1 MKKTFTLV
9 SILSA
14 CAIVNAQQPANPGF
28 ENWTNTILYEDVPGY
43 LTTGQ
48 QSYFMFG
55 MPNVWSV
62 PSPVQGNYAAR
73 LQTFSNGTDT
83 IAGAMYHGIPGGPN
97 SFTGGSAY
105 NERPD
110 SLTFWVNANMQ
121 PNDTG
126 LVVVIFEAMNN
137 LMGYAFAPIIGT
149 TGGFV
154 RATVPFTYMAPV
166 NPDSMCVILS
176 TTNLFSGA
184 SGIPGSVFEVDSIRL
199 IGATGQVPNPNFE
212 NWVPFVVNEPD
223 GWTTLN
229 WANIYDGNYSVTQ
242 DNTPYIGSYD
252 CRIETTVAQFGDTIG
267 YITNGNFNGP
277 NGPGGGMQV
286 MQNPQKITGYYKYIP
301 VGSDTGLA
309 GAWSYHW
316 DVPGDSAQTLE
327 EQLIWLPAAANWTYF
342 EINLSYN
349 TWPAVDT
356 LNIAFASSNY
366 DGTGGIFV
374 GSQLFI
380 DELGVSYF
388 PMGIEEAST
397 TPVAVF
403 PNPAT
408 RFLNVRLENVAIGQ
422 QAINIYNA
430 EGQLVRSEKFNNA
443 SQSGFYTLEVN
454 ELAAGSYTWQ
464 IVGTDN
470 QSGTFIKQ

>member
-1 MKKTFTLV
+1 MKKSLTL
-9 SILSA
+9 I
-14 CAIVNAQQPANPGF
+14 AITSLCIAVNAQQPVNGGF
-28 ENWTNTILYEDVPGY
+28 ENWNSTILYEDTPPY
-43 LTTGQ
+43 LTTAQ

-83 IAGAMYHGIPGGPN
+83 VSGGMYYGIPGGN
-97 SFTGGSAY
+97 GFIGGGAY

-110 SLTFWVNANMQ
+110 SLVFWANANMM

-126 LVVVIFEAMNN
+126 VVVVALEFMNN
-137 LMGYAFAPIIGT
+137 VVGYASAGIVGN

-154 RATVPFTYMAPV
+154 RYSAAFQYFAAF
-166 NPDSMCVILS
+166 NPDSIACIIS
-176 TTNLFSGA
+176 SANLFSGA
-184 SGIPGSVFEVDSIRL
+184 IGIPGSVFEIDSIRL
-199 IGATGQVPNPNFE
+199 VNAVGQVPNPNFE
-212 NWVPFVVNEPD
+212 TWMPYVVNEPD

-242 DNTPYIGSYD
+242 DNTPYMGSYD
-252 CRIETTVAQFGDTIG
+252 CRIETTVASFGDTIG
-267 YITNGNFNGP
+267 YITNGNFSGP
-277 NGPGGGMQV
+277 NGPGSGMQV

-301 VGSDTGLA
+301 VANDTALA

-327 EQLIWLPAAANWTYF
+327 EQVIWLPAAANWTYF
-342 EINLSYN
+342 EINLTYN

-366 DGTGGIFV
+366 DGTGGV
-374 GSQLFI
+374 YLGSQLFL
-380 DELGVSYF
+380 DEIGVSYY
-388 PMGIEEAST
+388 PLGIEDINAE
-397 TPVAVF
+397 PVIVF

-408 RFLNVRLENVAIGQ
+408 RFLNVRLENVAAGEQ
-422 QAINIYNA
+422 TFNVYDAQ
-430 EGQLVRSEKFNNA
+430 GKLVRSAQINNA
-443 SQSGFYTLEVN
+443 SQSGFYTMEV
-454 ELAAGSYTWQ
+454 EDLPAGNYTWT
-464 IVGTDN
+464 I
-470 QSGTFIKQ
+470 SGRDDSVSGSFVKE